1 MLATIPFYALL
12 GNHDVPADAQVE
24 IRYSQGHA
32 NSGRWQMPG
41 YYSSRDFGIANGHP
55 CCASCSL
62 IPINWSQ
69 GISIS
74 KFVSL
79 KTLFSSDPG
88 RQRLSIAVA
97 QQWRQ

>member
-41 YYSSRDFGIANGHP
+41 YYSSQDFSIANGHP
-55 CCASCSL
+55 LLCVVFIDSNQL
-62 IPINWSQ
+62 E
-69 GISIS
+69 
-74 KFVSL
+74 
-79 KTLFSSDPG
+79 PG
-88 RQRLSIAVA
+88 DLDKQIRFAEDA
-97 QQWRQ
+97 FFF